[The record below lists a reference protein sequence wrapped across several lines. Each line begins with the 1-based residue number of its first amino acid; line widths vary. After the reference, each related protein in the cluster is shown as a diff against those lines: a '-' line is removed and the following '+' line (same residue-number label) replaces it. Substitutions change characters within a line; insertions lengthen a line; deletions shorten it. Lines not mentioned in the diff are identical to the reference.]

1 MDVNGPIRVL
11 VAKPG
16 LDGHDRGALVVAQGL
31 RDAGMEV
38 IYTGLRQSAEQ
49 IVRAALDEDVDCIGL
64 SSLSGAHMAL
74 FSAVLDELRRA
85 GGDDILVIGGGVI
98 PPEDAAELRRRGLAA
113 VFTPGS
119 PIRDMADF
127 IRENVRRSGA
137 APAPPLAI
145 DHVGIAVENIAEA
158 LLFYERQLGCRLEA
172 QEDIPAQQV
181 RVALL
186 RVGDAHIELL
196 EPLGDDSPVA
206 KFLRVRGPGM
216 HHLAYLV
223 DDVAAWLARARAD
236 GLQVLDDAP
245 RPGAAHRLVGFVHPK
260 SASGVLTEY
269 CQVVEDH

>member
-1 MDVNGPIRVL
+1 MSGPIRVL

-38 IYTGLRQSAEQ
+38 VYTGLRQSAEQ

-74 FSAVLDELRRA
+74 FPAVLDELRRA
-85 GGDDILVIGGGVI
+85 GGDDILVVGGGVI
-98 PPEDAAELRRRGLAA
+98 PAEDAQELRKMGLAA

-119 PIRDMADF
+119 PIRDMAEF
-127 IRENVRRSGA
+127 IQRNVRRPSRPSA
-137 APAPPLAI
+137 TPPLAI
-145 DHVGIAVENIAEA
+145 DHVGIAVENISDA
-158 LLFYERQLGCRLEA
+158 LVFYEQQLGCRLESR
-172 QEDIPAQQV
+172 EDIPAQKV

-186 RVGDAHIELL
+186 RVGEAHIELL

-206 KFLRVRGPGM
+206 KFLRARGPGM

-223 DDVAAWLARARAD
+223 DDVAAWLARAKAD
-236 GLQVLDDAP
+236 GLRVLDDEP
-245 RPGAAHRLVGFVHPK
+245 RPGAGRRLVGFVHPK

-269 CQVVEDH
+269 CQAVDDH

>member
-1 MDVNGPIRVL
+1 MVVDGPIRVL

-85 GGDDILVIGGGVI
+85 GGEDILVIGGGVI
-98 PPEDAAELRRRGLAA
+98 PPDDAAELKRRGLAA

-119 PIRDMADF
+119 AIRDMADF
-127 IRENVRRSGA
+127 IRKNVRRPSA
-137 APAPPLAI
+137 APVSPAAL
-145 DHVGIAVENIAEA
+145 DHVGIAVESIAEA
-158 LLFYERQLGCRLEA
+158 LLLYGRHFGFRVEA
-172 QEDIPAQQV
+172 QEELPAQNV

-186 RVGDAHIELL
+186 RAGDVHLELL
-196 EPLGDDSPVA
+196 ESLCDDSPVA
-206 KFLRVRGPGM
+206 KFLRTHGPGL
-216 HHLAYLV
+216 HHLAYRV
-223 DDVAAWLARARAD
+223 DDVAKWLARAKAD
-236 GLQVLDDAP
+236 GMRVLDETP
-245 RPGAAHRLVGFVHPK
+245 RPGAGHRLVGFVHPK
-260 SASGVLTEY
+260 GVHGVLTEY